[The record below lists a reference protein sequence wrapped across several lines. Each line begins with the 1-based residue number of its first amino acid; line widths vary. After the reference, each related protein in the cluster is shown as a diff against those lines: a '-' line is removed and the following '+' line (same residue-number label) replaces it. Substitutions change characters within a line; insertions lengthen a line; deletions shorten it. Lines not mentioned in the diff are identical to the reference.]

1 MQHTTKEQAAAL
13 AGLFQAASLV
23 DKLAK
28 TGQLTEE
35 ELRPSISSIFVTSP
49 RTVEEVFGSYHD
61 LATGRKVLSAV
72 LNRDSEIIQSDVI
85 RYALGLIHL
94 EKKLGR
100 DKAMLGSLSQRLERA
115 GDQVEH
121 FSLLHDNV
129 ISSLGSIY
137 LDTISTFRTRIQVT
151 GDTRYLQSA
160 TNANKIRAI
169 LLAGIRSAM
178 LWRQCGGSRWQLFM
192 GRKKLL
198 NGLNR
203 L

>member
-35 ELRPSISSIFVTSP
+35 ELRPSINSVFVTAP
-49 RTVEEVFGSYHD
+49 RDVEEVYGHYGD
-61 LATGRKVLSAV
+61 LTTGRKVLNAV
-72 LNRDSEIIQSDVI
+72 LNRDSDIIQSDVI

-94 EKKLGR
+94 EKKLSR
-100 DKAMLGSLSQRLERA
+100 NKTMLGTLSQRLSRA
-115 GDQVEH
+115 GEQVTH
-121 FSLLHDNV
+121 FGLLHDNV
-129 ISSLGSIY
+129 MSSLGSIY
-137 LDTISTFRTRIQVT
+137 LDTLSTFRTRIQVT
-151 GDTRYLQSA
+151 GDTRYLQS
-160 TNANKIRAI
+160 TSNANKIRAI
-169 LLAGIRSAM
+169 LLSGIRSAM

-198 NGLNR
+198 DGLHR